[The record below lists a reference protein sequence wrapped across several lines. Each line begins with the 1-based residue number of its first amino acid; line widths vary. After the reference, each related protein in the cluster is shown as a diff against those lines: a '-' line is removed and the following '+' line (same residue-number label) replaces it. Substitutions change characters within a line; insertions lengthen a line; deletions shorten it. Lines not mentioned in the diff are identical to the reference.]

1 MGAMSLTSG
10 TVALVDFGTTMGREQ
25 SGIRPGVIISS
36 SDYSDVMTALAL
48 AIPCTTVRRGWDN
61 HVEISGST
69 GLNVPTYAITEQQR
83 CISTE
88 RVLRVTGSVDD
99 TTLSEI
105 LRWVRAWIDAP
116 A

>member
-1 MGAMSLTSG
+1 MGTLSLPSG
-10 TVALVDFGTTMGREQ
+10 TVALVNFGTTMGREQ

-36 SDYSDVMTALAL
+36 PDYSDVMTALAL
-48 AIPCTTVRRGWDN
+48 AVPCTTVRRGWDN
-61 HVEISGST
+61 HVEISGPT
-69 GLNVPTYAITEQQR
+69 GLNVPTFALTEQQR

-99 TTLSEI
+99 TTLSQI
-105 LRWVRAWIDAP
+105 LRWVRAWIDDA